1 MERGIAMFNG
11 VHEDRLREE
20 CGVIGIFN
28 RDEKHLAKQ
37 LYYGLYAL
45 QHRGQESAGIATTDG
60 KQTRCHKGMGLVPEV
75 FNEEDLKRLPGTIGI
90 GHVRYS
96 TAGESQA
103 VNAQPLV
110 AKYRGGSIA
119 LAHNG
124 NLVNAALLR
133 KKLEEDGVIFQ
144 TTIDSEVIVNLI
156 ARYSRDGIVEAIE
169 RTMDLIKGAY
179 ALVMMTDKSLIGVRD
194 PLGLRPLCL
203 GKKDEGYVLASESCA
218 LETIGA
224 TLIRDIEPG
233 EMVLINGDQVE
244 SHRIA
249 KEKSRA
255 SCIFEY
261 VYFARPDSQID
272 GVHVYEARIET
283 GKMLAKEHPVE
294 ADIVI
299 AVPDSSIA
307 AALGYSKA
315 SGIPFVEGLIKN
327 RYVGRTFIQPDQAT
341 REAAV
346 NLKLSPVRSNIQG
359 KRIILVDDSIVRGT
373 TSQRIVR
380 MLKNA
385 GAKEV
390 HMRISSPP
398 VAYSC
403 YFGIDTP
410 DREKLV
416 GATHTVDEICRKI
429 GADSL
434 RYISVE
440 GLVQAT
446 GLPKEHFCL
455 ACFNGRYPIEVPE
468 SSNEKMFKRWEGDGN
483 A

>member
-1 MERGIAMFNG
+1 MFNG